1 MDEHGCTAAIGN
13 IGNERIKNI
22 YKIKNGGIM
31 STIGKNPLH
40 TMTLMSPTEFWNDS
54 CSVEELEYAIDNGA
68 VGGTSNPIIVGNVLK
83 KEIDTWRPSI
93 VSLIE
98 ENPSATEDEIAWK
111 IIEKVSANAAKLL
124 MPIFIKSN
132 GCNGRLSIQTN
143 AKYYRNAKAIVEQGV
158 YFDSLYPNN
167 NIKLPVTKAGVD
179 AIEELTFRGVSVNGT
194 VSFTLPQAIA
204 VAEAVERG
212 LKRRQK
218 EGKDISMLSPICTIM
233 VGRLDDWLKVQ
244 VAKKGIITEPGY
256 LEWTGVAVAKKAYHI
271 YKKRGYRTKLLI
283 AAFRNHYHWSE
294 FIGAEMSLT
303 IPPDWQK
310 KYNASDVEVKNRIN
324 NEVDPKI
331 IAELQTKFPDFNK
344 AYNENG
350 MKAEEFEHFGATRRT
365 LLSFIES
372 YANLLNLIRHIMIL
386 DPDLKGE

>member
-1 MDEHGCTAAIGN
+1 
-13 IGNERIKNI
+13 
-22 YKIKNGGIM
+22 M
-31 STIGKNPLH
+31 SIIGKTPLH
-40 TMTLMSPTEFWNDS
+40 TMTLTSPTELWNDS
-54 CSVEELEYAIDNGA
+54 CSVEDLKCAIDNGA
-68 VGGTSNPIIVGNVLK
+68 VGGTSNPTIVGNVLK
-83 KEIDTWRPSI
+83 KEIDIWQPSI

-98 ENPSATEDEIAWK
+98 ENPSATEDEITWK
-111 IIEKVSANAAKLL
+111 IIEKISANAAKLL
-124 MPIFIKSN
+124 MPVFIKSN
-132 GCNGRLSIQTN
+132 GRNGRLSIQTN
-143 AKYYRNAKAIVEQGV
+143 AKYYRNAEAIVEQGV

-167 NIKLPVTKAGVD
+167 NIKLPVTKAGVE
-179 AIEELTFRGVSVNGT
+179 ALEELTYRGVSINAT
-194 VSFTLPQAIA
+194 ISFTLPQAIT

-212 LKRRQK
+212 LNRRQM
-218 EGKDISMLSPICTIM
+218 EGKDISGMSPVCTLM

-256 LEWTGVAVAKKAYHI
+256 LEWAGVAVAKKAYQI
-271 YKKRGYRTKLLI
+271 YRERGYRTRLLI

-310 KYNASDVEVKNRIN
+310 KYNASDVEIKNRID

-331 IAELQTKFPDFNK
+331 IAELQAKFPDFNK

-350 MKAEEFEHFGATRRT
+350 MKVEEFEHFGATRRT

-372 YANLLNLIRHIMIL
+372 YAGLLNLIRHIMIL